1 MTEMNADTLKELIK
15 KDKLYITP
23 ELNDKLYLHYK
34 GFKKVENLEAYTGLR
49 VLWLEGNGLDKIE
62 GLEAQT
68 EMRTLYLQE
77 NIITKIEN
85 LDSMTKLDTLNIS
98 KNFVSKIENLSH
110 MKDLKTLIISNNNL
124 TTAESIEHVKDI
136 PSLNALDVQQ
146 NKIDDDPEKL
156 LSILEACPDLR
167 VVYLKG
173 NDIVKKI
180 SHYRKTLISRCK
192 MLKYLDDRP
201 VFEDER
207 KRCDAWGKVMKETGD
222 VQKAQEAERE
232 AIKMIREEKKARE
245 ERSFRQFEEMV
256 REGQKIKR
264 EREEAERAKN
274 GGVLGEKTIVS
285 TDHKVFGSDGAVIDE
300 KKVEQD
306 MGVGSHL
313 VNVDAMRKKGINP
326 FSGEP
331 IVDVK
336 ESKVVKDARE
346 ERWGPGSEQRSL
358 TKNFPIS
365 ELPPAPPTTNDEIWG
380 DEDFSAEARKEK
392 ELEEYYAN
400 TAGDKANWEKDDE
413 GLASELKRLQAKT
426 EALNMKAIKEHEQ
439 RMKLEAVPPPPPVK
453 DIKERI
459 GENAELGIGGSWPK
473 KGVKK
478 TDFDE
483 LD

>member
-1 MTEMNADTLKELIK
+1 MTEMNTDTLKELIK

-34 GFKKVENLEAYTGLR
+34 GFKKIENLEAYTGLR

-77 NIITKIEN
+77 NIITEITN
-85 LDSMTKLDTLNIS
+85 LESQTKLDTLNIS
-98 KNFVSKIENLSH
+98 KNFISKIENLSH
-110 MKDLKTLIISNNNL
+110 MKDLKTLIISNNSL
-124 TTAESIEHVKDI
+124 TSAESIEHVKDI

-146 NKIDDDPEKL
+146 NKIDDDPEKVL
-156 LSILEACPDLR
+156 KILEACPDLR

-173 NDIVKKI
+173 NDVVKKI
-180 SHYRKTLISRCK
+180 SHYRKTVISRCK
-192 MLKYLDDRP
+192 NLRYLDDRP

-207 KRCDAWGKVMKETGD
+207 KRCDAWGKVMRETGD
-222 VQKAQEAERE
+222 VKLAGEAERE
-232 AIKMIREEKKARE
+232 CIKNIREEKKARE
-245 ERSFRQFEEMV
+245 DRAFKQFEDMV
-256 REGQKIKR
+256 REGQKIKKAN
-264 EREEAERAKN
+264 EEKKRLEN
-274 GGVLGEKTIVS
+274 GGLLKDTTIVS
-285 TDHKVFGSDGAVIDE
+285 TDHKVFGSEGAVIDE

-313 VNVDAMRKKGINP
+313 VNVDEMRKKGINP
-326 FSGEP
+326 FSGEK
-331 IVDVK
+331 IIDVK
-336 ESKVVKDARE
+336 ESDIVKEARE
-346 ERWGPGSEQRSL
+346 ERWGPGSEKRSL
-358 TKNFPIS
+358 TKNVPVS
-365 ELPPAPPTTNDEIWG
+365 ELPPAPPSTNEEIWG
-380 DEDFSAEARKEK
+380 EDDFSAEARKEK

-400 TAGDKANWEKDDE
+400 TAGDKANWENDDE
-413 GLASELKRLQAKT
+413 GLSSELKRLQAKT
-426 EALNMKAIKEHEQ
+426 EALNMKAIKDNEE
-439 RMKLEAVPPPPPVK
+439 RMKLEEPPPAPPSV
-453 DIKERI
+453 KERI